1 MEEKEF
7 DNIES
12 LAAFLHSGADKPEVG
27 AAENAP
33 KQETHAPVKRPAPQ
47 RRPMPQQSRPA
58 PQNNSAKQNNPAK
71 AEETLREN
79 APQAEKKQ
87 RVSDDDLS
95 AVLFSIENKKKQPQ
109 STLAAQAAQI
119 TEETSAPAPKKS
131 PPVRQPRTE
140 RRKSAPAIADVI
152 DDDEPFNAENA
163 KPEKGM
169 VHYDTAATQMVE
181 IGAVRTNPSRTAEIV
196 SESDEDEEDDRRSRR
211 EVSEMRKRYER
222 QRQRSRTF
230 AYILLGAFLCVVIV
244 GVSAYFS
251 SYIVTFALDMTG
263 IAPTEFELDIEI
275 PENATTEVVGAIL
288 QENNII
294 KSAKFFKEFADFTG
308 KKNSYYPG
316 KYTLSSTMS
325 YMTIFKTLQ
334 SVSEDNRTVTIR
346 ISEGMTAEDIGK
358 LLEENK
364 VCYASDFEKYYKT
377 IQNNYDFERR
387 LSTKSSK
394 FNQLEGYLF
403 PDTYEFYAVLDAE
416 KITYE
421 SKEEQDK
428 AEAAQ
433 REKEIENAEDAAK
446 KMYKNFNDKI
456 TKVMY
461 KQMGEMNM
469 TLDEVITLASMVQK
483 EAASVDDM
491 YYVASVFLN
500 RIRNSEEF
508 PYLQSD
514 VTTLYVENNI
524 KPFVTDAARLRRY
537 SDAYNTYIC
546 KGIPAGPICS
556 PGLDAIDAVLN
567 SADTNYYYFCANEET
582 GEVFY
587 ATTHDEHEANLIL
600 AGLTETQS
608 AIE

>member
-12 LAAFLHSGADKPEVG
+12 LAAFLHSGADKPETGV
-27 AAENAP
+27 AESAP
-33 KQETHAPVKRPAPQ
+33 KQEASAPVRRPAPQ
-47 RRPMPQQSRPA
+47 RRPLPQQSRPA
-58 PQNNSAKQNNPAK
+58 QQNNPAK
-71 AEETLREN
+71 AEETAREN
-79 APQAEKKQ
+79 APQAEKKPK
-87 RVSDDDLS
+87 VSDDDLS
-95 AVLFSIENKKKQPQ
+95 AVLFSIENKKKKPQ
-109 STLAAQAAQI
+109 STLAAQAARS
-119 TEETSAPAPKKS
+119 TEKASANPPKKS
-131 PPVRQPRTE
+131 APEKQPQHTE
-140 RRKSAPAIADVI
+140 RMKSAPTIADVI
-152 DDDEPFNAENA
+152 DEPFSAENA

-169 VHYDTAATQMVE
+169 VHYDNAATQMVE
-181 IGAVRTNPSRTAEIV
+181 IGAVRANPMRTAEITA
-196 SESDEDEEDDRRSRR
+196 ENDEDEEDERRSRR
-211 EVSEMRKRYER
+211 EISEMRKRYER

-263 IAPTEFELDIEI
+263 IAPTEFELDVEI
-275 PENATTEVVGAIL
+275 PEGATTEVVGAIL

-308 KKNSYYPG
+308 KKNSYYSG

-334 SVSEDNRTVTIR
+334 SVSEDTKTVTIR
-346 ISEGMTAEDIGK
+346 ISEGMTAEEIGK

-387 LSTKSSK
+387 LSTKSLK

-403 PDTYEFYAVLDAE
+403 PDTYEFYAVLDVE

-421 SKEEQDK
+421 SKQEQDK

-433 REKEIENAEDAAK
+433 REKEIENAEVAAK

-456 TKVMY
+456 TKIMY

>member
-12 LAAFLHSGADKPEVG
+12 LAAFLHSGADKPESG
-27 AAENAP
+27 TSAEKP
-33 KQETHAPVKRPAPQ
+33 KQEVSASVKHSAPK
-47 RRPMPQQSRPA
+47 RRPVPQPHNK
-58 PQNNSAKQNNPAK
+58 PVK
-71 AEETLREN
+71 AEEAIRES

-87 RVSDDDLS
+87 RVSDEDLS
-95 AVLFSIENKKKQPQ
+95 EVLFSIESKKKQPPATQ
-109 STLAAQAAQI
+109 AVRHTDEASGGLPAKTAAEKTPYRKASSAQP
-119 TEETSAPAPKKS
+119 ERKKS
-131 PPVRQPRTE
+131 SQF
-140 RRKSAPAIADVI
+140 PA
-152 DDDEPFNAENA
+152 DDDENEPFHAENA

-169 VHYDTAATQMVE
+169 IHYDNAATQMVE
-181 IGAVRTNPSRTAEIV
+181 IGAVRASTSRTAEIA
-196 SESDEDEEDDRRSRR
+196 EENDEDEEDDRRSRR
-211 EVSEMRKRYER
+211 EISEIRRRYER

-251 SYIVTFALDMTG
+251 THIVTFALDMTG
-263 IAPTEFELDIEI
+263 IAPTEFELDIVI
-275 PENATTEVVGAIL
+275 PDGATTDVVGAIL

-308 KKNSYYPG
+308 KKDSYYPG
-316 KYTLSSTMS
+316 TYTLSSTMS

-334 SVSEDNRTVTIR
+334 SISEDKKTVTIR
-346 ISEGMTAEDIGK
+346 ISEGMTAKDIGN

-364 VCYASDFEKYYKT
+364 VCYASDFEAYYKT

-403 PDTYEFYAVLDAE
+403 PDTYEFYAVLDTE

-483 EAASVDDM
+483 EAASVEDM

-500 RIRNSEEF
+500 RIRSSEEF

-514 VTTLYVENNI
+514 VTTLYVENDI
-524 KPFVTDAARLRRY
+524 KPFVTDTSRLRRY

-546 KGIPAGPICS
+546 NGIPAGPICS
-556 PGLDAIDAVLN
+556 PGLDAINAVLN
-567 SADTNYYYFCANEET
+567 SAETNYYYFCANEET

-587 ATTHDEHEANLIL
+587 ATTHDEHEANLIR
-600 AGLTETQS
+600 AGLTEAQS
-608 AIE
+608 EIE

>member
-12 LAAFLHSGADKPEVG
+12 LAAFLHSGADKPETGV
-27 AAENAP
+27 AESAP
-33 KQETHAPVKRPAPQ
+33 KQEASAPVRRPAPQ
-47 RRPMPQQSRPA
+47 RRPLPQQSRPA
-58 PQNNSAKQNNPAK
+58 QQNNPAK
-71 AEETLREN
+71 AEETAREN
-79 APQAEKKQ
+79 APQAEKKPK
-87 RVSDDDLS
+87 VSDDDLS
-95 AVLFSIENKKKQPQ
+95 AVLFSIENKKKKPQ
-109 STLAAQAAQI
+109 STLAAQAARS
-119 TEETSAPAPKKS
+119 TEKASANPPKKS
-131 PPVRQPRTE
+131 APEKQPQHTE
-140 RRKSAPAIADVI
+140 RMKSAPTIADVI
-152 DDDEPFNAENA
+152 DEPFSAENA

-169 VHYDTAATQMVE
+169 VHYDNAATQMVE
-181 IGAVRTNPSRTAEIV
+181 IGAVRANPMRTAEITA
-196 SESDEDEEDDRRSRR
+196 ENDEDEEDERRSRR
-211 EVSEMRKRYER
+211 EISEMRKRYER

-244 GVSAYFS
+244 GISAYFS
-251 SYIVTFALDMTG
+251 TYIVTFALDVTG
-263 IAPTEFELDIEI
+263 IAPTEFELDVEI
-275 PENATTEVVGAIL
+275 PEGATTEVVGAIL

-308 KKNSYYPG
+308 KKNSYYSG

-334 SVSEDNRTVTIR
+334 SVSEDTKTVTIR
-346 ISEGMTAEDIGK
+346 ISEGMTAEEIGK

-387 LSTKSSK
+387 LSTKSLK

-403 PDTYEFYAVLDAE
+403 PDTYEFYAVLDVE

-421 SKEEQDK
+421 SKQEQDK

-433 REKEIENAEDAAK
+433 REKEIENAEVAAK

-456 TKVMY
+456 TKIMY

>member
-27 AAENAP
+27 TAAEKP
-33 KQETHAPVKRPAPQ
+33 KQEVSASVKRSSPQ
-47 RRPMPQQSRPA
+47 RRPVPQPHSKPVK
-58 PQNNSAKQNNPAK
+58 S
-71 AEETLREN
+71 EETVREI
-79 APQAEKKQ
+79 APQAEKRQ
-87 RVSDDDLS
+87 RVSDEDLS
-95 AVLFSIENKKKQPQ
+95 EVLFSIESKKKHPQP
-109 STLAAQAAQI
+109 TLAAQAARRTDEADADLPTKTAAEKPLQRKA
-119 TEETSAPAPKKS
+119 SPA
-131 PPVRQPRTE
+131 QPE
-140 RRKSAPAIADVI
+140 RRKSAPFPADA
-152 DDDEPFNAENA
+152 DDENKPFRAENA

-169 VHYDTAATQMVE
+169 IHYDNAATQMVE
-181 IGAVRTNPSRTAEIV
+181 IGAMRTNPSHTSEIAE
-196 SESDEDEEDDRRSRR
+196 ENDEDENDERRSRR
-211 EVSEMRKRYER
+211 EISEIRRRYER

-251 SYIVTFALDMTG
+251 THIVTFALDMTG

-275 PENATTEVVGAIL
+275 PDGATTDVVGAIL

-308 KKNSYYPG
+308 KKDSYYAG
-316 KYTLSSTMS
+316 TYTLSSTMS

-334 SVSEDNRTVTIR
+334 SISEDRKTVTIR
-346 ISEGMTAEDIGK
+346 ISEGMTAKDIGK

-364 VCYASDFEKYYKT
+364 VCYASDFETYYKT

-403 PDTYEFYAVLDAE
+403 PDTYEFYAVLDTE
-416 KITYE
+416 KATYE
-421 SKEEQDK
+421 SKAEQDK
-428 AEAAQ
+428 AEALQ
-433 REKEIENAEDAAK
+433 REKEIENAEEAAK

-456 TKVMY
+456 TKIMY

-483 EAASVDDM
+483 EAASVEDM

-500 RIRNSEEF
+500 RIRSSEEF

-514 VTTLYVENNI
+514 VTTLYVENDI
-524 KPFVTDAARLRRY
+524 KPFVTDTARLRRY

-546 KGIPAGPICS
+546 KGIPTGPICS

-600 AGLTETQS
+600 AGLAETQS
-608 AIE
+608 EIE

>member
-12 LAAFLHSGADKPEVG
+12 LAAFLHSGADKPEAE
-27 AAENAP
+27 AAEKAP
-33 KQETHAPVKRPAPQ
+33 KQEVSAPVKRPAPQ
-47 RRPMPQQSRPA
+47 RRPMPQQSAPVKNEEPA
-58 PQNNSAKQNNPAK
+58 H
-71 AEETLREN
+71 RN

-87 RVSDDDLS
+87 KVSDDDLS

-109 STLAAQAAQI
+109 STLAAQAARS
-119 TEETSAPAPKKS
+119 TEKTPANPPKRSAPEK
-131 PPVRQPRTE
+131 QPQRTE

-152 DDDEPFNAENA
+152 DDEPFSAENA

-169 VHYDTAATQMVE
+169 VHYDNAATQMVE
-181 IGAVRTNPSRTAEIV
+181 IGSVRTNPMRTAEIAA
-196 SESDEDEEDDRRSRR
+196 ENDEDEEEERRNRR

-244 GVSAYFS
+244 GISAYFS
-251 SYIVTFALDMTG
+251 TYIVTFALDMTG
-263 IAPTEFELDIEI
+263 IAPTEFELDVEI
-275 PENATTEVVGAIL
+275 PEGATTEVVGAIL

-308 KKNSYYPG
+308 KKNSFYPG

-334 SVSEDNRTVTIR
+334 NISEENKTVTIR

-387 LSTKSSK
+387 LSTRSSK

-403 PDTYEFYAVLDAE
+403 PDTYEFYAVLDTE

-421 SKEEQDK
+421 SKDEQDK

-433 REKEIENAEDAAK
+433 REREIENAEDAAK

-456 TKVMY
+456 TKIMY

-514 VTTLYVENNI
+514 VTTLYVENDI

-587 ATTHDEHEANLIL
+587 ASTHDEHEANLIR